1 VDSIWDEIDGLMAQ
15 IVDADNPYPIGLKA
29 MGAAI
34 PTATSDSDL
43 LAGVYLIWGSLT
55 DGVELHPEDS
65 ANTSNGCAKPA
76 RNGSISKMTTRAAT
90 GLTTGSTTC
99 AATPGK
105 TPDARSAG
113 PSAT

>member
-1 VDSIWDEIDGLMAQ
+1 MDSIWDEIDGLMAQ

-65 ANTSNGCAKPA
+65 AKYLKRMRQAGEEWLDLKDD
-76 RNGSISKMTTRAAT
+76 
-90 GLTTGSTTC
+90 
-99 AATPGK
+99 
-105 TPDARSAG
+105 DARRHWIDHWVYDVCGYARKD
-113 PSAT
+113 A

>member
-1 VDSIWDEIDGLMAQ
+1 
-15 IVDADNPYPIGLKA
+15 
-29 MGAAI
+29 
-34 PTATSDSDL
+34 
-43 LAGVYLIWGSLT
+43 
-55 DGVELHPEDS
+55 
-65 ANTSNGCAKPA
+65 
-76 RNGSISKMTTRAAT
+76 MTTRAAT